1 MTDKSN
7 NNGRAFEFACLNELK
22 NYVQK
27 FGKVVIVENS
37 SYHAAANAYSK
48 VDESIQNNLI
58 KSSEIAVQIIAEFE
72 PMIFE
77 DSEDSLELQIQPDQ
91 KGVEGDVRDILISRN
106 ELQWGIGLSLKHNH
120 EAAKHPRLSK
130 NLDFGKSWYGIPCSL
145 DYWNDVKG
153 IFEYLE
159 EHKGEL
165 WSSIPNKDQKIYIP
179 LLKAFIK
186 EINKACLQDP
196 SVPGKL
202 VSYILGKHD
211 FYKVVSQDAK
221 KQVTVM
227 PYNFHGTLNRQGEN
241 TQAKTT
247 LEISLLP
254 SEIIK
259 IGFKLN
265 STNTV
270 EMILDNEW
278 AFNFRIHNASSKVE
292 TSLKFDVTIDG
303 QPATILN
310 IKKNWKN

>member
-1 MTDKSN
+1 M
-7 NNGRAFEFACLNELK
+7 
-22 NYVQK
+22 
-27 FGKVVIVENS
+27 
-37 SYHAAANAYSK
+37 
-48 VDESIQNNLI
+48 
-58 KSSEIAVQIIAEFE
+58 QIIAEFE

-130 NLDFGKSWYGIPCSL
+130 NLDFGKSWYGIPCSEE
-145 DYWNDVKG
+145 YWNDVKG

-159 EHKGEL
+159 DYKGEL